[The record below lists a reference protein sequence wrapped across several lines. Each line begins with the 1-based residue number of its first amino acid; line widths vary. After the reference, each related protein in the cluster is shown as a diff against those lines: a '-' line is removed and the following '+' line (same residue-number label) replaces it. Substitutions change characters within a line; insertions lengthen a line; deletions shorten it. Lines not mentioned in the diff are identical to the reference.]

1 MPRTSLGP
9 TGPPFSEIA
18 GIPSS
23 LKLPATITT
32 KGDVINVTH
41 DLKRFLS
48 IELAT
53 PRLDRIHSH
62 LHYAGAPRFARPLH
76 RQLLLGR
83 KIIVT
88 EDVDE
93 HLVWYQA
100 RLFVKPLHPWLL
112 DWRFWLEH
120 ICPEQHLLKAG
131 CGFLVSYT
139 WLICRP
145 SDFALAMEHRLVPEG
160 LTWNQWTVFLNS
172 FLEHINLD
180 SLHQVTPR
188 YQYGELRL
196 TRLNRIYRWTTSGFS
211 VRNFFRGYL
220 SLTTW
225 YQDLFRD
232 SFGWLIVSFAYLTV
246 VSSALQ
252 VGLATNYLHVQSM
265 FQRASFVFSIASLTF
280 VTAMATGLGLTWLTL
295 TVYYYTSAKLY
306 HRRIQKRRARAYT
319 RHKEEEMG
327 MKY

>member
-1 MPRTSLGP
+1 M
-9 TGPPFSEIA
+9 
-18 GIPSS
+18 
-23 LKLPATITT
+23 
-32 KGDVINVTH
+32 
-41 DLKRFLS
+41 
-48 IELAT
+48 
-53 PRLDRIHSH
+53 
-62 LHYAGAPRFARPLH
+62 
-76 RQLLLGR
+76 
-83 KIIVT
+83 T

-93 HLVWYQA
+93 HLVWYRA
-100 RLFVKPLHPWLL
+100 RLFVKPLHSWLL

-172 FLEHINLD
+172 FIQHINLD
-180 SLHQVTPR
+180 SLHQVTRR

-246 VSSALQ
+246 ALSALQ
-252 VGLATNYLHVQSM
+252 VGLATNYLQVQSM
-265 FQRASFVFSIASLTF
+265 FQRASFVFAVASLTF
-280 VTAMATGLGLTWLTL
+280 IAALATGLGLTWLTL

-319 RHKEEEMG
+319 IQKEEEMG
-327 MKY
+327 MKL